1 MLGNLRD
8 SLKNMSQGNLEIYIK
23 RAINI
28 NDTIPGYLHHN
39 IIHSRNILEFLVKE
53 EQENLSKVHPR
64 LIYSLV
70 QKIIK
75 DSKKSVG

>member
-1 MLGNLRD
+1 
-8 SLKNMSQGNLEIYIK
+8 
-23 RAINI
+23 
-28 NDTIPGYLHHN
+28 
-39 IIHSRNILEFLVKE
+39 VKE

-75 DSKKSVG
+75 DSKRSVGQKDSLGISKLMEKHRIDTLLATLLSKITDENALVTE